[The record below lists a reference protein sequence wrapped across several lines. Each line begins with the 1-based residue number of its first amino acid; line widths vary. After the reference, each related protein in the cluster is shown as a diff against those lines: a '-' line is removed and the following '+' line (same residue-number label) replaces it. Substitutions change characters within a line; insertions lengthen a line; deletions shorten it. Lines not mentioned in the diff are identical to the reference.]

1 MTSTICRD
9 ARFKQG
15 QDLPAQARAYSSRL
29 EDATGYTVAS
39 QYDRR
44 EDAFLW
50 YLVDGCGDI
59 EGDGW
64 GTFADLMADTE
75 EQVFDYEHELDLC
88 EGKLWNHPGNWPD
101 GPWLAAC
108 TEFVG
113 SDAGM
118 GL

>member
-1 MTSTICRD
+1 MTSTICKD

-15 QDLPAQARAYSSRL
+15 QDLPAAARAYSSRL

-44 EDAFLW
+44 EGAFLW

-64 GTFADLMADTE
+64 ATFADLMADTE
-75 EQVFDYEHELDLC
+75 EQVTDYEYELDLC
-88 EGKLWNHPGNWPD
+88 EGKLYD

-108 TEFVG
+108 TEFTG

>member
-1 MTSTICRD
+1 MITFPRFKQGSTF

-15 QDLPAQARAYSSRL
+15 QDLPAPARAYSNRL

-44 EDAFLW
+44 EGAFLW

-64 GTFADLMADTE
+64 ATFADLMADTE
-75 EQVFDYEHELDLC
+75 EQVTDYEYELDLC
-88 EGKLWNHPGNWPD
+88 EGKLYD

-108 TEFVG
+108 TEFTG

>member
-1 MTSTICRD
+1 MISTICKD

-15 QDLPAQARAYSSRL
+15 QDLPAPARAYSSRL

-44 EDAFLW
+44 EGAFLW

-64 GTFADLMADTE
+64 ATFADLMADTE
-75 EQVFDYEHELDLC
+75 EQVTDYEE
-88 EGKLWNHPGNWPD
+88 E
-101 GPWLAAC
+101 LAAC
-108 TEFVG
+108 DGKLYQETWATACE
-113 SDAGM
+113 
-118 GL
+118 GLS